1 MKEFDARTQ
10 LSDFQYKA
18 MLQVI
23 EAKGLTQAGYIRQ
36 LILKDIVASQD
47 LVDQMSAIKERVIS
61 GS

>member
-10 LSDFQYKA
+10 LSDFQWRA
-18 MLQVI
+18 MQQVI

-36 LILKDIVASQD
+36 LILQDIVGSQD
-47 LVDQMSAIKERVIS
+47 LVDQMSAIKERVTA